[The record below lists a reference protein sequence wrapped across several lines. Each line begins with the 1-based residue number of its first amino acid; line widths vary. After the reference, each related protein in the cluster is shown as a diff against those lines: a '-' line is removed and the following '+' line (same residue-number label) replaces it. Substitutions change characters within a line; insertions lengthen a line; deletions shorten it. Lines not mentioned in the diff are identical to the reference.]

1 MIFKSESVNSLSVSR
16 SESSVKISHSLIRHS
31 IPKPNRLSKP
41 ITGRR
46 QLDNCRRYGQII
58 RLILLFCLALSFR
71 IAHADIGSSM
81 RRGNHLYRKEKY
93 EEALTKYQEALV
105 QEPDNPKIQY
115 NIARALYKMEQY
127 DEAISEFQLG
137 FLEKDKIFQANTF
150 YNIGNCQFKKRQLN
164 AAIESYKTT
173 LLLNPEDIEAK
184 QNLEFCL
191 KVREQLENQPQGDS
205 LGRQQQPQP
214 QPQPQPRKSEVSREE
229 AARILQALK
238 NKEKENLEK
247 SKKKERKE
255 RVDKDW

>member
-1 MIFKSESVNSLSVSR
+1 MIKDRRVPRGNEARIGSR
-16 SESSVKISHSLIRHS
+16 LGKANIILYISIICTLFV
-31 IPKPNRLSKP
+31 
-41 ITGRR
+41 
-46 QLDNCRRYGQII
+46 QLTN
-58 RLILLFCLALSFR
+58 
-71 IAHADIGSSM
+71 ADIGSSM
-81 RRGNHLYRKEKY
+81 RRGNYLYRKGKY
-93 EEALTKYQEALV
+93 EEALKKYQEALV
-105 QEPDNPKIQY
+105 QEPDNPKIHY

-137 FLEKDKIFQANTF
+137 LLEKDKNFHANTF
-150 YNIGNCQFKKRQLN
+150 YNIGNCQFKKGQLN

-173 LLLNPEDIEAK
+173 LLLNPEDTDAK

-191 KVREQLENQPQGDS
+191 KVKEHLENQPQGDS
-205 LGRQQQPQP
+205 LSQQQQPQP

-255 RVDKDW
+255 RVEKDW